1 MPFPPTFQST
11 IKQIFKRL
19 YRIYAHIYCHHYGV
33 IRGLGLEAH
42 LNTGFKHYV
51 LFVEE
56 FALADEGG
64 RRDAK
69 AEWYGPLGELV
80 ESMLRSD

>member
-1 MPFPPTFQST
+1 M
-11 IKQIFKRL
+11 
-19 YRIYAHIYCHHYGV
+19 YRVYAHIYCHHYSV
-33 IRGLGLEAH
+33 VRGLGLEAH

-56 FALADEGG
+56 FGLADDGK
-64 RRDAK
+64 RDVK
-69 AEWYGPLGELV
+69 ARQEWFGPLGDLV